1 MTKNFLI
8 INLLFVIL
16 YSCGGLKDAK
26 RVLSNEK
33 INNTDEFLVKKKEPL
48 ILPPDYDKIP
58 SPDSKIENL
67 DNKIDIKKILKAPK
81 NETIKSSEKFKSLE
95 KSILEKIK

>member
-1 MTKNFLI
+1 MTKNFFI
-8 INLLFVIL
+8 INLLIIFL

-33 INNTDEFLVKKKEPL
+33 IKSTDEFLVKKKDPL

-58 SPDSKIENL
+58 KPDSKIKNSN
-67 DNKIDIKKILKAPK
+67 NKKDIKKILKGPK
-81 NETIKSSEKFKSLE
+81 DETTSSVRKSKSLE